1 MKKYT
6 FPHFMRV
13 YALVTCL
20 ALIPVLV
27 DRLPKVDFGTQ
38 VCMTLIW
45 SMTLVTFIVMH
56 RIINLKES

>member
-27 DRLPKVDFGTQ
+27 DRLPNVDFGTQ
-38 VCMTLIW
+38 L
-45 SMTLVTFIVMH
+45 SMILVWVITLVTFVLMH
-56 RIINLKES
+56 RIIKLR